1 MIFMEPMNELGFRG
15 PVPDR
20 HLPRFSSQI
29 CDYRHATTAGTL
41 PIPGTKWYWNGN
53 ASRVVREHI
62 SHLGK
67 NGQVERDCIFYRL
80 RADQSIPIG
89 ICSRLR

>member
-67 NGQVERDCIFYRL
+67 NGQVERD
-80 RADQSIPIG
+80 
-89 ICSRLR
+89 